1 MMTDF
6 EDKNPS
12 APLSI
17 GTWIEMVL
25 IGGFVLL
32 GYFGMA
38 RSLWSWVA
46 TLFS

>member
-6 EDKNPS
+6 EDKKPS

-17 GTWIEMVL
+17 GTRIEVAL
-25 IGGFVLL
+25 IGGFVLF

-38 RSLWSWVA
+38 RTLWSWVTA
-46 TLFS
+46 VFS